1 MIRINLL
8 PGQRRKKAVKF
19 DNRFLPG
26 IVFGIVAAIV
36 MVVLFVHL
44 NNRITSL
51 QAEKAVKEQK
61 LAELKVKLKEVE
73 NYERDNET
81 FRRKTAIIE
90 QLKAKQG
97 LPVRLLDQVS
107 ELLPKGV
114 WLTELEDK
122 GGMIKLEGFAFT
134 NPDLV
139 NYVENLKASQYI
151 TDVLLHESKQTDLNN
166 FEIYQFRLTFRMKV

>member
-26 IVFGIVAAIV
+26 IVFGMVAVIV

-44 NNRITSL
+44 NNRISSL
-51 QAEKAVKEQK
+51 QSEKAVKEQK
-61 LAELKVKLKEVE
+61 LAALKVKLKEVE

-90 QLKAKQG
+90 QLKSRQG

-114 WLTELEDK
+114 WLTLLSDK
-122 GGMIKLEGFAFT
+122 GGAVKLEGFAFT

-139 NYVENLKASQYI
+139 NYIQNLKDSEYI
-151 TDVLLHESKQTDLNN
+151 ADVLLHESKQTNVNN
-166 FEIYQFRLTFRMKV
+166 FEIYKFRLTFRMKV